1 LIALGL
7 FNAPLRKPA
16 LTWSSHKDTIVS
28 IKTQLFFETVGGL
41 LVTFC
46 GFAQLRGFLP
56 QMFQT
61 TGKVI

>member
-41 LVTFC
+41 LPTFAAISSL
-46 GFAQLRGFLP
+46 GG
-56 QMFQT
+56 
-61 TGKVI
+61 